1 VFTMLMGDEVEPR
14 RHFIE
19 SNALRAGN
27 IVI

>member
-1 VFTMLMGDEVEPR
+1 MGDEVEPR

-27 IVI
+27 IDI